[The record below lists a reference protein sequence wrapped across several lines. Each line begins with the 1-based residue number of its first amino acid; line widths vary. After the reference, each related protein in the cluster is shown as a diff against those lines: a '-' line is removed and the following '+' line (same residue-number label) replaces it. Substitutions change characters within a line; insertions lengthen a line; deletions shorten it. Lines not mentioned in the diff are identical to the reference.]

1 MFLAF
6 KARTRARE
14 QQSLPVAVA
23 VSVLAAALTAAA
35 RHPSAWPNS
44 PVAPATLRGLALR
57 PRSTLTARPTAA
69 WPPRR
74 QRAARARTPAST
86 TSAGAWSYLPP
97 GPRARTLRQP
107 RPSTQHV
114 VDRLGKMIGRLP
126 LLCAGEQLLGADQ
139 EDEHVSECEGDRS
152 ILQRQSH
159 QCPVPL
165 LKRLRAQS
173 SHDSVLWTASF
184 SLRVGHHAIH
194 VQPDLRQCIPAL
206 LLAMWACCV
215 AQWPAADEDGPLRD
229 HVRENQRHVRTP
241 IHEHRVPRSTQPQE
255 TDQGSGRRVAPRGRV
270 KRMRICAHKKACDFL
285 WFAAGRHIT
294 GSDTSWKNIVG
305 PDPRDPCTRVANC
318 TECNGSCGW
327 CRKEVQNKVTLQ
339 SQHNGWC
346 SSICVTSVLGPEFR
360 RKHDL
365 RERRS

>member
-139 EDEHVSECEGDRS
+139 EDEHVSECKEDRS

-173 SHDSVLWTASF
+173 SHDSVLWTAS
-184 SLRVGHHAIH
+184 SALRIGHHAIH
-194 VQPDLRQCIPAL
+194 VQHDLRQCILAL

-215 AQWPAADEDGPLRD
+215 AQWPAADENGPLRD

-241 IHEHRVPRSTQPQE
+241 IHEHRVPRSTQPCGHKNVSCLCSIAMFCTAPGWRQPYDRVCVWAQNNWPARQE
-255 TDQGSGRRVAPRGRV
+255 TDQGSGRRVAEGLSV
-270 KRMRICAHKKACDFL
+270 YAHMRTQK
-285 WFAAGRHIT
+285 G
-294 GSDTSWKNIVG
+294 V
-305 PDPRDPCTRVANC
+305 
-318 TECNGSCGW
+318 
-327 CRKEVQNKVTLQ
+327 
-339 SQHNGWC
+339 
-346 SSICVTSVLGPEFR
+346 
-360 RKHDL
+360 
-365 RERRS
+365 